1 VNQKELP
8 VPKKGSETMIDKMV
22 RKMLGVGNT
31 SDANQFEVC
40 NITPELVSSVLQ
52 IERAIFRDP
61 YTYQSI
67 NYLVDRFTPVSM
79 WCVRLDDRTA
89 GGYVLVKN
97 DKPRSAQILA
107 IGVDSTCRYA
117 GIGRTLVDF
126 VCRRV
131 APGKIILA
139 AAPESRLESQQFF
152 KACGFGCISTFSRYY
167 SDGGSA
173 LIFQRRPSKKHKP
186 FYSGWQRNIHGTMQP
201 RVAPGSR

>member
-1 VNQKELP
+1 M
-8 VPKKGSETMIDKMV
+8 PKKGSETMIDKMV
-22 RKMLGVGNT
+22 RKMLGAGNT

-40 NITPELVSSVLQ
+40 NLRQELVSSVLQ
-52 IERAIFRDP
+52 IERACFRDP
-61 YTYQSI
+61 YTYHSVS
-67 NYLVDRFTPVSM
+67 YLVDRFVPVSM
-79 WCVRLDDRTA
+79 WVVALDDRTA

-97 DKPRSAQILA
+97 SNDRSAQILA
-107 IGVDSTCRYA
+107 IGVDPKCRYA

-131 APGKIILA
+131 APGKAILA

-152 KACGFGCISTFSRYY
+152 SACGFGCISTFSRYY

-173 LIFQRRPSKKHKP
+173 LIFQRRPSKKQKP

>member
-1 VNQKELP
+1 

-22 RKMLGVGNT
+22 RKMLGAGNA

-40 NITPELVSSVLQ
+40 NLQQEMVCSVMQ
-52 IERAIFRDP
+52 IERECFRDQ
-61 YTYQSI
+61 YSYHSVS
-67 NYLVDRFTPVSM
+67 YLVNRFHPISM

-89 GGYVLVKN
+89 GGYVMVKS
-97 DKPRSAQILA
+97 DQRRSAQILS
-107 IGVDSTCRYA
+107 IGVDSKCRYA
-117 GIGRTLVDF
+117 GIGRALVDF
-126 VCRRV
+126 VCDRV

-152 KACGFGCISTFSRYY
+152 KACGFTCISTFSRYY
-167 SDGGSA
+167 TDGASA
-173 LIFQRRPSKKHKP
+173 LIFQRRPSRKHKP